1 MAKIKAEVKKLNIIT
16 IIGNICLLIFKLAIG
31 LITNSIAVISDAI
44 NSAIDCL
51 TSIIIYI
58 CMKVAAKHPDECH
71 PFGHHR
77 AEPIAAI
84 VISVLTTIIGV
95 EIIHKSFSRL
105 FDSQAIH
112 ISVYLAAVYLVVIL
126 VKGFLFIYTKQVI
139 KITKSEALKAII
151 VDHRNDMLV
160 SGLIIISFF
169 IAMAG
174 YSKIDPILGILIG
187 IYIIKTGV
195 DIGLQ
200 NLKYLMGESPSPRLL
215 ATIKKTAL
223 GIEGVIGVHDVK
235 AHYIG
240 VMLNVEL
247 HIEVNHKISLR
258 KANDI
263 EKRVQKSIEAIDEI
277 ERVFVH
283 IDPL

>member
-1 MAKIKAEVKKLNIIT
+1 MAKIKPEVKKLNIIT
-16 IIGNICLLIFKLAIG
+16 IIGNVCLLIFKLAIG

-44 NSAIDCL
+44 NSAIDCV

-58 CMKVAAKHPDECH
+58 CMKVSAKHPDECH

-77 AEPIAAI
+77 AEPLAAMVIA
-84 VISVLTTIIGV
+84 VLITIIGI

-105 FDSQAIH
+105 FDSTAIH
-112 ISVYLAAVYLVVIL
+112 ISSYLAAIYLIVIL
-126 VKGFLFIYTKQVI
+126 VKGFLFIYTKQI
-139 KITKSEALKAII
+139 LKKTKSEALKAII

-160 SGLIIISFF
+160 SGLVIISFF

-174 YSKIDPILGILIG
+174 YPKIDPILGILLG
-187 IYIIKTGV
+187 LYIIWSGV
-195 DIGLQ
+195 DIGLK
-200 NLKYLMGESPSPRLL
+200 NIKYLMGASPSPELL
-215 ATIKKTAL
+215 ATIQKTAL
-223 GIEGVIGVHDVK
+223 DIDGVIGVHDVN
-235 AHYIG
+235 AHYVG

-258 KANDI
+258 KAHDI
-263 EKRVQKSIEAIDEI
+263 GKKVQKSIEAIDEI
-277 ERVFVH
+277 ERTFVH